1 VFEGFLAT
9 DRFSPFLI
17 RLGTRALTMAPAL
30 VAILMHA
37 RPVDILVWSQVVLS
51 LQLPFALVP
60 LLMLT
65 GDRKLMGAFATSA
78 VLRGML
84 WVVAAVLI
92 VLNVVMLGQAG
103 GLIPGG

>member
-1 VFEGFLAT
+1 
-9 DRFSPFLI
+9 
-17 RLGTRALTMAPAL
+17 M
-30 VAILMHA
+30 
-37 RPVDILVWSQVVLS
+37 VLS

-60 LLMLT
+60 LLLLT
-65 GDRKLMGAFATSA
+65 GDRKLMGAFATSV

-103 GLIPGG
+103 GLIPAVDVRSSRGQREGRVATAKRSCIVGHERIGRGDRAHASQIP

>member
-1 VFEGFLAT
+1 
-9 DRFSPFLI
+9 
-17 RLGTRALTMAPAL
+17 
-30 VAILMHA
+30 
-37 RPVDILVWSQVVLS
+37 
-51 LQLPFALVP
+51 
-60 LLMLT
+60 MLT

-78 VLRGML
+78 VLRGTL